1 MTSQYTLRTILE
13 QNGLINLFSIAFSTL
28 LYTRTHK
35 GFIESLLLIT
45 SYSSF
50 IADTLLVFTDGP
62 VNVTIKNITSI
73 RIMTFFE
80 VIFWTIREVGL
91 TLYTNK
97 LIKILD
103 YQRTEK
109 IYYFVYKIIF
119 ILICIWRT
127 FDTGLK
133 TYNRQSNIIIIGNLV
148 YLGALSVIDIW
159 SSIYLIKTSFKLLKT
174 LNSQFNSYKL
184 IKEIIYSGIL
194 RIIFINFIPLIRLI
208 VDLTISS
215 VFNYENDVSII
226 VYSIQVSMNLMYLID
241 ISIIKIESD
250 NIFKKANGPTF

>member
-1 MTSQYTLRTILE
+1 MSSQYILRTILE

-28 LYTRTHK
+28 LYVRTRR
-35 GFIESLLLIT
+35 GFIEKLLLIT

-50 IADTLLVFTDGP
+50 IADTLLIFTDGP
-62 VNVTIKNITSI
+62 TNITIKNTKSV

-109 IYYFVYKIIF
+109 IYYFVYKLIF

-127 FDTGLK
+127 FDMCLR

-148 YLGALSVIDIW
+148 YLGVLSVIDIW
-159 SSIYLIKTSFKLLKT
+159 SSFYLIKTSSKVLKT
-174 LNSQFNSYKL
+174 LNSQYNSYKL

-208 VDLTISS
+208 VDLTVSS

-241 ISIIKIESD
+241 ISIIKIEGD
-250 NIFKKANGPTF
+250 NIFRKANGHTF

>member
-1 MTSQYTLRTILE
+1 MSSQYILRTILE

-28 LYTRTHK
+28 LYVRTRR
-35 GFIESLLLIT
+35 GFIEKLLLLT

-50 IADTLLVFTDGP
+50 IADILLVFTDGP
-62 VNVTIKNITSI
+62 TNITIKNTTSI

-103 YQRTEK
+103 YQRTEN
-109 IYYFVYKIIF
+109 IYYFVYKLIF
-119 ILICIWRT
+119 ILICIWRI
-127 FDTGLK
+127 FDTCLR

-148 YLGALSVIDIW
+148 YLGVLSVIDIW
-159 SSIYLIKTSFKLLKT
+159 SSFYLIKTSSKVLKT
-174 LNSQFNSYKL
+174 LNSQYNSYKL

-241 ISIIKIESD
+241 ISIIKIEGD
-250 NIFKKANGPTF
+250 NIFRKANGHTF

>member
-1 MTSQYTLRTILE
+1 MSSQYILRTILE

-28 LYTRTHK
+28 LYVRTRR
-35 GFIESLLLIT
+35 GFIEKLLLIT

-50 IADTLLVFTDGP
+50 IADTLLIFTDGP
-62 VNVTIKNITSI
+62 TNITIKNTKSV

-109 IYYFVYKIIF
+109 IYYFVYKLIF

-127 FDTGLK
+127 FDMCLR

-159 SSIYLIKTSFKLLKT
+159 SSFYLIKTSSKLLKT
-174 LNSQFNSYKL
+174 LNSQYNSYKL

-208 VDLTISS
+208 VDLTVSS

-241 ISIIKIESD
+241 ISIIKIEGD
-250 NIFKKANGPTF
+250 NIFRKANGHTF